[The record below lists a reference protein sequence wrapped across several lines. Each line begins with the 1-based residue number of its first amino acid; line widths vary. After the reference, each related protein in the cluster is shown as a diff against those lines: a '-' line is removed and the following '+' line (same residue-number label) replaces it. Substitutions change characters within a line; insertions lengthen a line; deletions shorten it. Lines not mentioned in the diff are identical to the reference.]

1 MLNIIQPNSSG
12 KLKPIQLRNV
22 KPPSARN
29 TIDRPLSSK
38 LKIDCDNHQNDNKKE
53 IEEKKEKDKISN
65 FLKSLNLEKYTET
78 FINNGINKEEKIHYL
93 NYENL
98 KLLNIPYTHCKRILS
113 KIKDM
118 NKNFFY
124 TTEKKNNN
132 SNNTSQYEEI
142 ILPKEEDEINE
153 NEEEQKNNFNKAV
166 KDFKKNHTS
175 LISSEYSNTK
185 YAGFPKFN
193 EISIGENDIN
203 DSINENENNKSI
215 TVEFGEYVENSNNN
229 DTYITNLNMSNN
241 KIENKLIKSKNVS
254 ISTSPVKKYKD
265 NYNID
270 TSKPNSN
277 AKQFFPLYKQKTLCY
292 QCLHMILQDHSI
304 NKYKKPF
311 CSLHCLEVFE
321 RKCLSKCANCNKKIE
336 IIYAIPSINKNQTFY
351 CSKECFNK
359 GETNEKKNINT
370 SQIIDSEHFGNL
382 SSDSIEPVIDL
393 LDD

>member
-118 NKNFFY
+118 NKQFFY

-153 NEEEQKNNFNKAV
+153 NEEEQRNNFNQAII
-166 KDFKKNHTS
+166 DFKRNHTEIILENQNS
-175 LISSEYSNTK
+175 TYNNILTETS
-185 YAGFPKFN
+185 
-193 EISIGENDIN
+193 EISIE
-203 DSINENENNKSI
+203 EKNNNNNSLI
-215 TVEFGEYVENSNNN
+215 IEVGEYVENLNNN
-229 DTYITNLNMSNN
+229 ETLITNLNNSQN
-241 KIENKLIKSKNVS
+241 KINKSKNIS
-254 ISTSPVKKYKD
+254 ISTSPKKINRNLYK
-265 NYNID
+265 ID
-270 TSKPNSN
+270 TSKPSED
-277 AKQFFPLYKQKTLCY
+277 ARQFFPLNKSKTLCY
-292 QCLHMILQDHSI
+292 QCLHMILEDNSI
-304 NKYKKPF
+304 YKYYKPF
-311 CSLHCLEVFE
+311 CSLNCLKNFE
-321 RKCLSKCANCNKKIE
+321 NKNLSKCSFCGKKIE
-336 IIYAIPSINKNQTFY
+336 IIYSIPSNIKNQTFY
-351 CSKECFNK
+351 CSNECFKKSEPNENIIQDNK
-359 GETNEKKNINT
+359 EE
-370 SQIIDSEHFGNL
+370 NL
-382 SSDSIEPVIDL
+382 LSDSNEEIIDL
-393 LDD
+393 LE